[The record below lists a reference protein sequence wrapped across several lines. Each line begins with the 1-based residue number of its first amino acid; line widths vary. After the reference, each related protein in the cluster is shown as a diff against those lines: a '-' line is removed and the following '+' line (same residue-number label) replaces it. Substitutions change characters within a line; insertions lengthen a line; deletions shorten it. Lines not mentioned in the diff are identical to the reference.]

1 MTFLN
6 PAVLTALVAA
16 SIPVILHFINLR
28 KIKRIEFSTLYFLKE
43 LKKSKIRNLKIK
55 QWLLLFLRLALIVFL
70 VLAFAKPAAKS
81 ESFSALGEN
90 AKRTIYVILDNSYS
104 MAAGEKNNTKF
115 SKAKEIALKIVSKK
129 NLNDDVF
136 PITTAP
142 VKMLANANVNKT
154 IEKLEV
160 SYVKGNLPETLLLA
174 GSDMKKKQ
182 TLENIIF
189 VLSDFQKSTAVE
201 NQLKNALAKLKEN
214 AKVYFVKFNSE
225 NINNLAVKKVTL
237 RNGILFPGK
246 TVKFD
251 IEIENTDAK
260 NSVNKTVAL
269 FLNNEKSAQ
278 TNVELA
284 GGAKKKIELKTTLKN
299 AGLTEALIL
308 SEDDDLPF
316 DNSRY
321 VLFNVREK
329 TKIIVTAEKKKDTEF
344 LLAALSGEVSQ
355 LNETKFVPTSK
366 LSATELQN
374 ADVLFA
380 VGGISKALAENF
392 LKYGKTLALF
402 PSAKNLNTTVN
413 LLKALKINASSN
425 VSKSE
430 EALLFEKI
438 NFKHPVLDGI
448 FSAEKQSRIGSPEIS
463 KYLKLKNNGRAETII
478 ALENGDAFL
487 EEFERANGKVFVFAV
502 PPNLAWSD
510 FPLKPIF
517 APLLNGIALYAA
529 SQGIKSKSVFAGE
542 PYFINIL
549 TTSFP
554 RLKIIAPG
562 NNEFYQTVDYT
573 SGKRFVK
580 FTKTNLPGFYYVYSD
595 EKLTDAFTV
604 NADTRESEENFYDV
618 DELKKLSG
626 KTVVIYDGNDAT
638 KIAFLSHSGTEFWRL
653 FLLLALLAALAEM
666 YVAKTSKKDFEEFQA

>member
-6 PAVLTALVAA
+6 PAVLTALIAA

-90 AKRTIYVILDNSYS
+90 AKRIIYVILDNSYS

-115 SKAKEIALKIVSKK
+115 SKAKEIALKINSKK

-136 PITTAP
+136 PIMTAP
-142 VKMLANANVNKT
+142 VKMLASANVNKT

-160 SYVKGNLPETLLLA
+160 SYVKGNLPEALLLA
-174 GSDMKKKQ
+174 GSDMKKKR

-201 NQLKNALAKLKEN
+201 NQLQKALAKLKEN
-214 AKVYFVKFNSE
+214 AKVYFVKFDSE

-251 IEIENTDAK
+251 IEIENTDAE

-329 TKIIVTAEKKKDTEF
+329 TKILVTAEKNKDAEF

-380 VGGISKALAENF
+380 VGGISKTLAENF
-392 LKYGKTLALF
+392 LKSGKTLALF
-402 PSAKNLNTTVN
+402 PSSKKVNATVN
-413 LLKALKINASSN
+413 LLKPLKIKVSSN
-425 VSKSE
+425 VSKPE
-430 EALLFEKI
+430 TAVLFEKI

-463 KYLKLKNNGRAETII
+463 KYLKLKNSGRAETII

-487 EEFERANGKVFVFAV
+487 EEFERANGKVFVFAL
-502 PPNLAWSD
+502 PPNLTWSD

-542 PYFINIL
+542 PYFIDVL
-549 TTSFP
+549 KARFP

-562 NNEFYQTVDYT
+562 NKEFYQTVDYS

-580 FTKTNLPGFYYVYSD
+580 FTKTNLPGFYYVYSG

-604 NADTRESEENFYDV
+604 NADTRESEEKFYDV

-626 KTVVIYDGNDAT
+626 KSVVIYDGNNAA

>member
-70 VLAFAKPAAKS
+70 VLAFAKPAAEN
-81 ESFSALGEN
+81 ESFSALGEK
-90 AKRTIYVILDNSYS
+90 AKRTIYLILDNSYS
-104 MAAGEKNNTKF
+104 MAAGEKGNTKF
-115 SKAKEIALKIVSKK
+115 SKAKQVALKIISKK
-129 NLNDDVF
+129 NLNDNVF

-154 IEKLEV
+154 VEKLEV
-160 SYVKGNLPETLLLA
+160 SYVKGNLPEALLLA

-189 VLSDFQKSTAVE
+189 VLSDFQKSDAGKE
-201 NQLKNALAKLKEN
+201 ELRNSLAKLKEK
-214 AKVYFVKFNSE
+214 AKVYFVKFDSD
-225 NINNLAVKKVTL
+225 NINNLAVKKVVL

-251 IEIENTDAK
+251 IEIENTDAG

-278 TNVELA
+278 TNVELT
-284 GGAKKKIELKTTLKN
+284 GGAKKKIELKTALKN

-321 VLFNVREK
+321 VLFKVREK
-329 TKIIVTAEKKKDTEF
+329 TKILVTAGNKKEAEF
-344 LLAALSGEVSQ
+344 LLAALSGEVSR
-355 LNETKFVPTSK
+355 LNETKFVPLSK

-380 VGGISKALAENF
+380 VSGISKTLAENF
-392 LKYGKTLALF
+392 LKSGKTLALF
-402 PSAKNLNTTVN
+402 PSSKKIIATLN
-413 LLKALKINASSN
+413 LLKALKIDASSN

-430 EALLFEKI
+430 TAVLFEKI

-448 FSAEKQSRIGSPEIS
+448 FSAEKQSRISSPEIL
-463 KYLKLKNNGRAETII
+463 KYLKMKNNGRAEAII

-487 EEFERANGKVFVFAV
+487 EEFERGNGKVFVFAV
-502 PPNLAWSD
+502 PPNLDWSD
-510 FPLKPIF
+510 FPLKPVF

-529 SQGIKSKSVFAGE
+529 SQGIKSKAVFAGE
-542 PYFINIL
+542 PYFINVFR
-549 TTSFP
+549 TAFS

-562 NNEFYQTVDYT
+562 NKEFYQTVDYL

-580 FTKTNLPGFYYVYSD
+580 FTKTDLPGFYYVYSG

-604 NADTRESEENFYDV
+604 NADTRESKEKFYEI

-626 KTVVIYDGNDAT
+626 KSVVIYDGNDAA
-638 KIAFLSHSGTEFWRL
+638 KIELLSHSGTEFWRL
-653 FLLLALLAALAEM
+653 FLLLALLAVLAEI
-666 YVAKTSKKDFEEFQA
+666 YVARTTKKDFEEFQA